1 MLATIHHHRTY
12 IGAIVRHYGR
22 CTVIGDML
30 ELASELLWQDYLK
43 AKGSSAVP
51 YKRGFSQAYRKYCHE
66 QMPRIVTRWILS
78 YGCSEDYYYAHMMK
92 LKHSAE
98 LFTFG
103 KDSVE
108 KFRKI
113 LEQKPAAKTYYP
125 YDKREWD
132 KLG

>member
-1 MLATIHHHRTY
+1 M
-12 IGAIVRHYGR
+12 RHYGR
-22 CTVIGDML
+22 CVVIGDML

-43 AKGSSAVP
+43 AKGSSTVP

-66 QMPRIVTRWILS
+66 QMHRIVVRWLLS
-78 YGCSEDYYYAHMMK
+78 YGCSESYYHAYMMK
-92 LKHSAE
+92 LRHTAE

-103 KDSVE
+103 EDSAE
-108 KFRKI
+108 KFREI
-113 LEQKPAAKTYYP
+113 LERKPAAKTYYP

>member
-1 MLATIHHHRTY
+1 
-12 IGAIVRHYGR
+12 
-22 CTVIGDML
+22 ML

-51 YKRGFSQAYRKYCHE
+51 YKRGFSQAYHKYCHE
-66 QMPRIVTRWILS
+66 QLPRIVIRWILS
-78 YGCSEDYYYAHMMK
+78 YGCSESYYHAHMMK
-92 LKHSAE
+92 LKNSAE

-103 KDSVE
+103 KDSAE
-108 KFRKI
+108 KFQKI
-113 LEQKPAAKTYYP
+113 LEQKPATKTYYP